1 MSECSW
7 AVKKGC
13 TSTLPPDLT
22 RHLKHRMEK
31 TWCSLTSGSDPSNS
45 PATSNSSGPV
55 PTEAVARKGDGNP
68 VGLAYPCKPAG
79 APQSPESSSPGR
91 KTSWLDLSF
100 PATCGA
106 LWWLLP
112 RRPGRENSLRPQPVV
127 SPPRNLIK
135 LSLTRKPARFP
146 WALGVTLMPNL
157 STSTHRKGAW
167 SSANTAHW
175 QERAF
180 PTIVNLV
187 FPQKTCSSSP

>member
-1 MSECSW
+1 
-7 AVKKGC
+7 
-13 TSTLPPDLT
+13 
-22 RHLKHRMEK
+22 MEK

-91 KTSWLDLSF
+91 KTCWLGLSF
-100 PATCGA
+100 PATWGHCDDFSPGDQVGRTPP
-106 LWWLLP
+106 WP
-112 RRPGRENSLRPQPVV
+112 RPVV

-180 PTIVNLV
+180 PTTVNLL
-187 FPQKTCSSSP
+187 FP